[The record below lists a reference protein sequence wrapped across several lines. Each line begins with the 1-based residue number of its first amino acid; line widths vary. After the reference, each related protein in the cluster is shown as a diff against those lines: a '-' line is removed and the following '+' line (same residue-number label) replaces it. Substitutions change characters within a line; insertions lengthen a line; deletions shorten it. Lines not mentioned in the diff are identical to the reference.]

1 MEHIAILTPGPGDTT
16 TFTKNVWIRSGKPP
30 RIILSE
36 GWTEIEMFAFK
47 DASELQTIRI
57 PASVSTI
64 DVQAFVNA
72 TNLQQVEFAEGSQLQ
87 IIDANAF
94 SLTTA
99 LERINIPASVEGIAG
114 GAFQGSGLREVTFEN
129 GLRLDR
135 IGYQVF
141 AMTKFLQRIN
151 IPASV
156 KVINNEAFKGS
167 GLQEVTFAN
176 GSQLERIG
184 NEAFALTRSLQRIN
198 IPASVKVIGQSAF
211 FETLNLTEVSF
222 EQNSKITNID
232 PYAFSDSGLT
242 LVTIGETALNRLN
255 NKPSPLRF
263 GPNNNF
269 YGKENVTIV
278 SRSQQINSLMFSM
291 RKTPIPDELTRHAGT
306 YLMKGVVPI
315 SPAALAARAAAA
327 NAKAGA
333 TAPNAKAG
341 GRKSRT
347 KKRGIRRKSRKTT
360 RRQRRHK
367 NKSRRRRSR
376 IV

>member
-1 MEHIAILTPGPGDTT
+1 MEHITIPVPGSGDTT
-16 TFTKNVWIRSGKPP
+16 FTNNVWIGSGKPP

-36 GWTEIEMFAFK
+36 GWTEIGMFAFK
-47 DASELQTIRI
+47 DASELRAIRI

-87 IIDANAF
+87 IIEANAF

-99 LERINIPASVEGIAG
+99 LGRINIPASVQVIEV

-129 GLRLDR
+129 GLPLDM

-141 AMTKFLQRIN
+141 AMTNFLQRIN

-184 NEAFALTRSLQRIN
+184 NEAFALTRSLKRIN

-222 EQNSKITNID
+222 EQNSQITNID

-263 GPNNNF
+263 DSNNNF
-269 YGKENVTIV
+269 YGKEHVTIV
-278 SRSQQINSLMFSM
+278 SRSQQINSLTLSM
-291 RKTPIPDELTRHAGT
+291 RKGPIPDELTRYAGT

-315 SPAALAARAAAA
+315 SPAALAARATAA
-327 NAKAGA
+327 
-333 TAPNAKAG
+333 NAKAG
-341 GRKSRT
+341 GRKSRRR
-347 KKRGIRRKSRKTT
+347 KRSIRRKSRKTT